1 MADSHLMQVNAR
13 FHANSSDVVRRA
25 VISGMRIG
33 LLPEI
38 AVAKELATGTL
49 RRTITA
55 YTPTENPI
63 HILYPSRS
71 KPPKLSHF

>member
-1 MADSHLMQVNAR
+1 MADSHSTQLNAR
-13 FHANSSDVVRRA
+13 FHANSSEVVRRA
-25 VISGMRIG
+25 IISGMGIG

-38 AVAKELATGTL
+38 GVAKELATGTL
-49 RRTITA
+49 RCTITA

-71 KPPKLSHF
+71 KPPKLSQF